1 LVWAPLEL
9 EQSLS
14 LELEQSL
21 ELELGP
27 RGLEQ
32 GLELERRGG
41 GGPGVSAASRPVP
54 VPVAVHSRFFSVLSS
69 ASEEMISS
77 MTIRPFTGPVLPKFV
92 EWKLPPPL
100 QIPEDAEEP
109 APKAFSDV
117 VRAAMRAVQEPEPK
131 EPVLEPVQEPLE
143 PLEPVQEPL
152 EPVQESLEPAVG
164 SKFSPGD
171 AWAVGMAVGVV
182 AAVLGAVA
190 IAVYVRRVRRI

>member
-1 LVWAPLEL
+1 
-9 EQSLS
+9 
-14 LELEQSL
+14 
-21 ELELGP
+21 
-27 RGLEQ
+27 
-32 GLELERRGG
+32 
-41 GGPGVSAASRPVP
+41 
-54 VPVAVHSRFFSVLSS
+54 
-69 ASEEMISS
+69 MISS
-77 MTIRPFTGPVLPKFV
+77 MTIRPFATTGPVLPKFV

-109 APKAFSDV
+109 ATEPKAFSDV

-131 EPVLEPVQEPLE
+131 EPVLEPLEPVQE

-152 EPVQESLEPAVG
+152 EPVQEPAVG